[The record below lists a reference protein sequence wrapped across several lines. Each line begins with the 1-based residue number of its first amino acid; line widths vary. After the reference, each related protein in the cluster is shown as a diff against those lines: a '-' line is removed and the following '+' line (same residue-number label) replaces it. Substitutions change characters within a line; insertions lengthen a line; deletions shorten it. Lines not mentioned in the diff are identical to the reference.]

1 MIESDDGTVLDK
13 TDEEA
18 LERKYV
24 EGYQRE
30 PESASVGELGEKM
43 AQEVW
48 QGETWDEPS

>member
-1 MIESDDGTVLDK
+1 MTESDDGTVLHE

-30 PESASVGELGEKM
+30 AESASVGELGEEM
-43 AQEVW
+43 AQEIW
-48 QGETWDEPS
+48 QEETWDESS